1 MSELIVAWQNQYNR
15 EWIPIGKLHYDGDIY
30 TFFYTKGAKRAKEA
44 GFKLLPRMDTLEQTY
59 YASKEALFPT
69 FANRLLTKSRPEYE
83 DYKQWLSLSD
93 DNAMEELAKNNG
105 IRATDSIQLYAIPQ
119 KKDNQ
124 YKLEFFSHGIS
135 HLTPHYQQR
144 VAKLETR
151 EKLFIAKDIQNE
163 FDNNALFIRTKD
175 PVEIV
180 GYIPRIY
187 AKDISYLLDNDKSAN
202 LEVKQINKDAPMQ
215 FQLLCSFNAKWK
227 SGFKPFDDEDF
238 ESLNLQQE

>member
-1 MSELIVAWQNQYNR
+1 MFELIVAWQNQHNR
-15 EWIPIGKLHYDGDIY
+15 EWIPIGRLRYNDDVY
-30 TFFYTKGAKRAKEA
+30 AFSYTKGAKRAREA
-44 GFKLLPRMDTLEQTY
+44 GFKLLPRMNTLEQTY
-59 YASKEALFPT
+59 YAPKDALFPS
-69 FANRLLTKSRPEYE
+69 FANRLLTKSRPEYK
-83 DYKQWLSLSD
+83 DYKQWLSLD
-93 DNAMEELAKNNG
+93 GDNAMEELAKNNG

-135 HLTPHYQQR
+135 HLSSHYQRR
-144 VAKLETR
+144 VAKLETK

-163 FDNNALFIRTKD
+163 FDNNALLIRTKD

-187 AKDISYLLDNDKSAN
+187 TKDISYLLDNDKSAN

-215 FQLLCSFNAKWK
+215 FQLLCNFNAKWNSK
-227 SGFKPFDDEDF
+227 FKPFGSEDF
-238 ESLNLQQE
+238 EPLKS